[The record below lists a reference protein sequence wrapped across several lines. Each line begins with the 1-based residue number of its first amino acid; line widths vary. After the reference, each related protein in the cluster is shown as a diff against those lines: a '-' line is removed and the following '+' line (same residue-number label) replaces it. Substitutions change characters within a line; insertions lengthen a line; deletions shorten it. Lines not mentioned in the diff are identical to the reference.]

1 MASSTAAASSS
12 KLASNADIA
21 TIVMLVMYQRA
32 PQLQGS
38 LEISF
43 RRRMPNDWRVS
54 RMTGSRVKVEISID
68 PRDARFPDALS
79 RIIIAATQ
87 IRFGLTSAMSIASAA
102 SAASSAGASAE

>member
-1 MASSTAAASSS
+1 MASSTASS

-21 TIVMLVMYQRA
+21 TIIMLVMYQRA

-38 LEISF
+38 LEIF
-43 RRRMPNDWRVS
+43 FKRRMSNDWRVS

-68 PRDARFPDALS
+68 PRDVRFPDALS

-87 IRFGLTSAMSIASAA
+87 IRFGLTSAMSIAS
-102 SAASSAGASAE
+102 SASSAGASAE